1 MLYFLNQIIHK
12 RKICIFFFLHSSF
25 FIFLFSF
32 FFFHSYSQP
41 IKGKAV
47 EINPDKK
54 ETPLFGA
61 NVYWSGTTTGTTT
74 DQDGNFEIA
83 PVVFPASLVI
93 SFVGYK
99 NDTLFFHHPPES
111 TVKSILQSTVEL
123 KTIEVEAHQQT
134 THISTINPINV
145 EKITQ
150 GELKK
155 AACCNLSESFE
166 TNATVDVTYT
176 DAVSGAK
183 KIQMLGLTGAY
194 SQIMFENFPL
204 IRGLSSN
211 YGFGYIPGTWIKAI
225 SVIKGSGSVINGY
238 ESISG
243 QLCLDFLQPDEAEK
257 FFVNVYANHQQR
269 FELNIH
275 TAKKFNDKWSSII
288 LLHGNDQ
295 EMKQDLNK
303 DLFLDMP
310 LKTQFT
316 AMNRWK
322 YQGEK
327 LISQFGVRAMQE
339 DRQGGQ
345 ISFDYNRDFGTTNSY
360 GMGISDRQLD
370 VFAKNGL
377 LFPDKPYKSIGFI
390 TSGRIHRLN
399 SFYGLRKYEG
409 EQKNLYANVIY
420 QGIISSTLH
429 TFKTGASYMLDY
441 YDEIYS
447 ASSAKDSSFNRT
459 ESVPGVF
466 GEYTYNDEE
475 KYSAVI
481 GIRSDLHNL
490 YGVFLSPRL
499 HLKYN
504 FLPLSAIR
512 FSAGRGYRRPNIF
525 VENSTVLASS
535 RQVIVEQNVRPEI
548 AWNGGVSITH
558 KFKIAEKDALLNTDF
573 FRTEFENQVVVDLEN
588 AREVRFYNLN
598 GKSFSNSLQVD
609 FSFEPLKKLDVKTSY
624 KWYDVQTNF
633 HSGLK
638 QKPLVPKNR
647 ALFNIAYTTKYD
659 KWKFDATVQW
669 YGVSRIP
676 DTSINPEAYQL
687 KTKSGNY
694 YIVNSQIT
702 RNFLL
707 WEIYLGA
714 ENLLHYIQPNAI
726 LAADAPFGNNFDASL
741 IWGPISGRT
750 IYAGARFSIK

>member
-1 MLYFLNQIIHK
+1 MLYLKKINFTGYKTTIIGA
-12 RKICIFFFLHSSF
+12 LS
-25 FIFLFSF
+25 LFSIF
-32 FFFHSYSQP
+32 PLLDRDTLFAQT
-41 IKGKAV
+41 IKGKVV
-47 EINPDKK
+47 EINIEKK
-54 ETPLFGA
+54 EIPLFGA
-61 NVYWSGTTTGTTT
+61 NVYWKGTTAGTTT

-83 PVVFPASLVI
+83 PIEFPASLMI

-99 NDTLFFHHPPES
+99 NDSVFFHHHPEAP
-111 TVKSILQSTVEL
+111 VKSVLQSTLEL
-123 KTIEVEAHQQT
+123 KTVEVEARQQT

-194 SQIMFENFPL
+194 SQIMFENIPL

-257 FFVNVYANHQQR
+257 LFINVYANHQQR
-269 FELNIH
+269 LELNIH
-275 TAKKFNDKWSSII
+275 TAKKFNEKWSSM
-288 LLHGNDQ
+288 LFLHGNDQ
-295 EMKQDLNK
+295 RMKQDLNK
-303 DLFLDMP
+303 DSFLDMP
-310 LKTQFT
+310 LKRQYT

-327 LISQFGVRAMQE
+327 LISQFGARAMQE
-339 DRQGGQ
+339 DRLGGQ
-345 ISFDYNRDFGTTNSY
+345 ISFNHNKDFGTTNAY
-360 GMGISDRQLD
+360 GMGISDKQLD

-377 LFPDKPYKSIGFI
+377 LFPDQPYKSLGII

-399 SFYGLRKYEG
+399 SFYGLREYEG
-409 EQKNLYANVIY
+409 EQKMLYANMIY
-420 QGIISSTLH
+420 QSIISSTLH
-429 TFKTGASYMLDY
+429 TFKTGASYMLDDY
-441 YDEIYS
+441 NEIYS
-447 ASSAKDSSFNRT
+447 ASQAKDSSFKRT
-459 ESVPGVF
+459 ESVPGIF
-466 GEYTYNDEE
+466 AEYTYNDEE
-475 KYSAVI
+475 KYSAVA
-481 GIRSDLHNL
+481 GIRADMHNL
-490 YGVFLSPRL
+490 YGIFLSPRL

-512 FSAGRGYRRPNIF
+512 LSIGRGYRRPNIF

-548 AWNGGVSITH
+548 AWNGGISITH
-558 KFKIAEKDALLNTDF
+558 KFKIAEKDAILNTDF

-588 AREVRFYNLN
+588 AREVRFYNLD
-598 GKSFSNSLQVD
+598 GRSFSNSFQVD
-609 FSFEPLKKLDVKTSY
+609 FSFEPVKKLDVKTSY
-624 KWYDVQTNF
+624 KWYDVQTEF

-638 QKPLVPKNR
+638 QKPFVPKNR

-659 KWKFDATVQW
+659 KWKFDATLQW
-669 YGVSRIP
+669 YGISRLP
-676 DTSINPEAYQL
+676 DTSINPEKYQVE
-687 KTKSGNY
+687 TSSENY
-694 YIVNSQIT
+694 YIINSQIT
-702 RNFLL
+702 RNFLR
-707 WEIYLGA
+707 WEIYLGV

-726 LAADAPFGNNFDASL
+726 IAADAPFGNSFDASML
-741 IWGPISGRT
+741 WGPISGRT

>member
-1 MLYFLNQIIHK
+1 MKCFNFNNKYLFTIGFIPLLSFLSGMMGDS
-12 RKICIFFFLHSSF
+12 FLSA
-25 FIFLFSF
+25 
-32 FFFHSYSQP
+32 QN
-41 IKGKAV
+41 IKGKVV
-47 EINPDKK
+47 EITAEKK
-54 ETPLFGA
+54 EMPLPGA
-61 NVYWSGTTTGTTT
+61 NIYWSGTTAGTVS
-74 DQDGNFEIA
+74 DYDGNYEIA
-83 PVVFPASLVI
+83 PVPFPASLVI
-93 SFVGYK
+93 SFVGFN
-99 NDTLFFHHPPES
+99 NDTVFFSHHPGSP
-111 TVKSILQSTVEL
+111 VKSVLQSAIEL
-123 KTIEVEAHQQT
+123 KTFEVEGRQQT

-194 SQIMFENFPL
+194 SQIMFENIPL

-238 ESISG
+238 ESMSG

-257 FFVNVYANHQQR
+257 FFINVYANHQQR

-275 TAKKFNDKWSSII
+275 TAKKFNSRWSSIL

-295 EMKQDLNK
+295 EMRQDLNK
-303 DLFLDMP
+303 DSFLDMP
-310 LKTQFT
+310 LKRQFT

-322 YQGEK
+322 FQGEK
-327 LISQFGVRAMQE
+327 LVSQFGIRAMQE
-339 DRQGGQ
+339 ERQGGQ
-345 ISFDYNRDFGTTNSY
+345 ASFDYNKDFGTTNAY

-377 LFPDKPYKSIGFI
+377 IFPEQAYKSLGII
-390 TSGRIHRLN
+390 TSARIHRMS

-409 EQKNLYANVIY
+409 EQKNLYANIIY
-420 QGIISSTLH
+420 QSIIHSTLH
-429 TFKTGASYMLDY
+429 TIKTGASYMLDD
-441 YDEIYS
+441 YDEMYS
-447 ASSAKDSSFNRT
+447 ASLTKDSSFRRT
-459 ESVPGVF
+459 ESVPGLF
-466 GEYTYNDEE
+466 AEYTYNDEK
-475 KYSAVI
+475 KYSAVA
-481 GIRSDLHNL
+481 GIRGDRHNL

-504 FLPLSAIR
+504 FLPLSAVR
-512 FSAGRGYRRPNIF
+512 LSMGRGYRRPNIF

-548 AWNGGVSITH
+548 SWNGGVSVTH
-558 KFKIAEKDALLNTDF
+558 KFKMAERDALLNIDF

-588 AREVRFYNLN
+588 AKEVRFYNLQ
-598 GKSFSNSLQVD
+598 GRSFANSFQVD
-609 FSFEPLKKLDVKTSY
+609 FSYEPVKKLDVKTSY
-624 KWYDVQTNF
+624 KWYDVQTDF

-638 QKPLVPKNR
+638 QKPFVPKNR

-659 KWKFDATVQW
+659 KWKLDATIQW
-669 YGVSRIP
+669 YGISRLP
-676 DTSINPEAYQL
+676 DTSINHEKYQL
-687 KTKSGNY
+687 KTSSENY
-694 YIVNSQIT
+694 YVLNSQIT
-702 RNFLL
+702 RNFLR

-714 ENLLHYIQPNAI
+714 ENLLHYIQPDAI
-726 LAADAPFGNNFDASL
+726 IAADAPFGSDFDASM